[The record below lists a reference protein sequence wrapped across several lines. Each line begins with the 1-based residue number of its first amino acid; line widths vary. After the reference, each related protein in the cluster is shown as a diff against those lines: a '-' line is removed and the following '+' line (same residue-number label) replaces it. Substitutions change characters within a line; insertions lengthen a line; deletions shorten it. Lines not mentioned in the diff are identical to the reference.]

1 MLSPSGLFMA
11 AIPMRIGCF
20 SPALSVVFWFCGSS
34 LVFSPKLH
42 PSVYFTSFFS
52 LRRYGPSFSYFV
64 CTQSKGFL
72 GSFQIF
78 LDSKA
83 VDSFRP
89 QTVFRHLSCCDKAN
103 FAWAALLSQH
113 INIPSFQHCFWCILQ
128 SFGGELATKGPQF
141 TPSALWY
148 SNLTFLTC
156 DGQLCAQL
164 LFQNINI
171 ILLSGLLAFFLVR
184 DVSWQPFSTTA
195 DLEELILGHFFV
207 MQIKARINVDLDLT
221 RQKSRSF
228 HISGTC
234 HAAERG
240 YSDM

>member
-64 CTQSKGFL
+64 CTQNKGFL

-83 VDSFRP
+83 VDIFRP

-103 FAWAALLSQH
+103 LAWAALLSQCH
-113 INIPSFQHCFWCILQ
+113 
-128 SFGGELATKGPQF
+128 ELF
-141 TPSALWY
+141 RIS
-148 SNLTFLTC
+148 TFHL
-156 DGQLCAQL
+156 
-164 LFQNINI
+164 
-171 ILLSGLLAFFLVR
+171 
-184 DVSWQPFSTTA
+184 FSTVSGA
-195 DLEELILGHFFV
+195 FYSLLGVNLHLQHF
-207 MQIKARINVDLDLT
+207 
-221 RQKSRSF
+221 
-228 HISGTC
+228 GTVI
-234 HAAERG
+234 
-240 YSDM
+240 